1 MSARGAA
8 STIVL
13 LALLVTLTTATEPPA
28 IVKYCVADQQ
38 QEDHMHKMMS
48 DSLDH
53 AFEEHISHLFE
64 IWIKDPA
71 EQPARAVNGASLG
84 VNAYVRAQRN
94 LANWHPPRC

>member
-1 MSARGAA
+1 MSRAA
-8 STIVL
+8 VSVLLLVL
-13 LALLVTLTTATEPPA
+13 LAVFVAATAEPPV
-28 IVKYCVADQQ
+28 VKYCVTDQQ

-48 DSLDH
+48 DSLDQ
-53 AFEEHISHLFE
+53 AFKEHIGRLFE

-71 EQPARAVNGASLG
+71 EQPTRAVNGASLG